1 MSQTGSGRSH
11 RDAISLVEVFR
22 LFPRRRCGRRVL
34 REAALAERHRQPTA
48 GAPASRRAASP
59 RRCRS
64 GAAPSSAR
72 SGSAS
77 ATGTVIQG
85 SNLRFQVWAIATYL
99 MTTNL
104 KQGDLVYE
112 AAPRT
117 LEVATD
123 RVRIP
128 ARARCDGWFIF
139 TFDVNIR
146 PADFKHFR
154 MQVRAI
160 SEPLERFRFE
170 PYDWEDAKKGGTKI
184 VLLPP
189 RWRWRH

>member
-1 MSQTGSGRSH
+1 MMSWDIAIAAIGFTCLVYAVTPERLRFWRTTRVITTIDSDNSDVYYIGGKLLTVGVTVAIENQLD
-11 RDAISLVEVFR
+11 RDAQLKHVGLAAVMRSDSTL
-22 LFPRRRCGRRVL
+22 
-34 REAALAERHRQPTA
+34 EARNVAFQ
-48 GAPASRRAASP
+48 SK
-59 RRCRS
+59 
-64 GAAPSSAR
+64 
-72 SGSAS
+72 GS
-77 ATGTVIQG
+77 
-85 SNLRFQVWAIATYL
+85 
-99 MTTNL
+99 
-104 KQGDLVYE
+104 
-112 AAPRT
+112 T

-123 RVRIP
+123 RVHIP

-160 SEPLERFRFE
+160 GEPLERFRFE